1 MTIAA
6 KRMYH
11 DNPPN
16 ADTDL
21 YTAPAGG
28 AVVLVVVATNTTALA
43 AGVSLRIDPAGAG
56 AARDLLSTKSV
67 GANDVYRLAGPIA
80 LEEGDKLVGRNHGGP
95 AVALCISGFETP

>member
-1 MTIAA
+1 MAITP

-28 AVVLVVVATNTTALA
+28 AVVLVVIATNTTAGSLP
-43 AGVSLRIDPAGAG
+43 VSLRIDPAGAP
-56 AARDLLSTKSV
+56 AAKDLLSSKAV
-67 GANDVYRLAGPIA
+67 AANSFERLAGPIPLA
-80 LEEGDKLVGRNHGGP
+80 AGDKLVGRNHGGTG
-95 AVALCISGFETP
+95 VALLIAGFEGP